1 MNRIHNLICSSGRWG
16 ARVEQELIP
25 WGLRDVNLGDRVLEV
40 GPGFGTTTQ
49 VLAPRLEHLD
59 VLELDPGYVEHLRVR
74 LGDAVT
80 VTQGDATQMPYA
92 DGEFSGVVCFTMLHH
107 ISSRELQDRA
117 FAEIARVLR
126 PGGVFAGTDSVGTG
140 WLFKLIHIGDTLTAI
155 DPDGLPSR
163 LHSAGLAD
171 VKISRSNGSFRFRA
185 RKA

>member
-25 WGLRDVNLGDRVLEV
+25 WGLRDVELGDRVLEV
-40 GPGFGTTTQ
+40 GPGFGATTQ
-49 VLAPRLEHLD
+49 VLAPRLERLD
-59 VLELDPGYVEHLRVR
+59 VLELDPGYVERLRAR
-74 LGDAVT
+74 LGPGVT
-80 VTQGDATQMPYA
+80 VTQGDATQMPYT

-107 ISSRELQDRA
+107 IPSRELQDRA

-126 PGGVFAGTDSVGTG
+126 PGGVFAGTDSLGTG

-155 DPDGLPSR
+155 DPDGMPER
-163 LHSAGLAD
+163 LARAGLVDAQ
-171 VKISRSNGSFRFRA
+171 VSRSNRSFRFRA